1 LKHDVFAR
9 LCRARDL
16 LREIHDPELSI
27 REIARR
33 AQLSPYHFIRVFEAV
48 FGLTPHQLRIEER
61 LARARH
67 LLLSDDASVTDVC
80 MEVGFSSLGSF
91 SSLFTRR
98 VGVAP
103 SLYRRRARAS
113 IRLPGLRPE
122 GLTPGCLTLM
132 GAAFAIMEKRAEPK
146 LADSTD

>member
-1 LKHDVFAR
+1 LKRDVFAR

-16 LREIHDPELSI
+16 LRETHDPELSI
-27 REIARR
+27 QEVAGR

-48 FGLTPHQLRIEER
+48 FGLTPHQFRIEER
-61 LARARH
+61 LARARY
-67 LLLSDDASVTDVC
+67 LLLEDNASETDVC

-91 SSLFTRR
+91 SSLFARR

-113 IRLPGLRPE
+113 IRVPGLPPQE
-122 GLTPGCLTLM
+122 LFPGCLTLM
-132 GAAFAIMEKRAEPK
+132 GAAFAIMEKRVEPI
-146 LADSTD
+146 LADFTT